1 MPLKMGSVSKALAT
15 GLVLNREQTDDKKI
29 RIRYCRGDDGLD
41 GRQKRELDDEAK
53 RVARKIHHVTKR
65 MDEEEQVK
73 DRIRCKQQEE
83 TFAKR
88 CKQDEKRKQEMTRAE
103 KNKEWRMK
111 KEKEGVDVNWRKV
124 EERVRGELCCPSC
137 QRDMAPPGKIYQCR
151 DGHVVCEECWN
162 RTDLKICSACKESI
176 AGRNIAM
183 EKISSLFFNGS
194 LESERG
200 ALRRTASPHD
210 SSSTSSALLE

>member
-1 MPLKMGSVSKALAT
+1 MGKMGSVSKALAT

-124 EERVRGELCCPSC
+124 RKE
-137 QRDMAPPGKIYQCR
+137 
-151 DGHVVCEECWN
+151 CEENYAVPVANGTWLLLGKYTSVVMDTWCVKSVG
-162 RTDLKICSACKESI
+162 TGLILKFVLCAKSLLQEETSQWK
-176 AGRNIAM
+176 
-183 EKISSLFFNGS
+183 KYPLYSSM
-194 LESERG
+194 
-200 ALRRTASPHD
+200 AL
-210 SSSTSSALLE
+210 